1 MSGGRMKK
9 PLRPAALWAL
19 AAGVWE
25 KRPGR
30 KPGGGLMNSAGLQAE
45 FIRDSAG
52 IQPSFRAG
60 FLQSETPRQC
70 PLSSR
75 FMPFFQPDFQPDA
88 FSSETVLNA
97 EAVVVFVFKPQ
108 VIGVNESAF

>member
-1 MSGGRMKK
+1 MKK

-30 KPGGGLMNSAGLQAE
+30 KPGGGLMNSAG
-45 FIRDSAG
+45 
-52 IQPSFRAG
+52 IQPGFRAG

>member
-1 MSGGRMKK
+1 MKK

-45 FIRDSAG
+45 FSRDSSG

-88 FSSETVLNA
+88 FSSEAVLNT
-97 EAVVVFVFKPQ
+97 EAVVVFVFQAHIVCIHK
-108 VIGVNESAF
+108 SAF